1 MSKTKKV
8 KILEI
13 LILITII
20 ISLVIVIWLTYSY
33 FNNKIT
39 ESTSSN
45 IENYSYNKI
54 TLYEEDIDVLEKYNV
69 PYIDNIDKDN
79 SYYRIYIKST
89 DNYIKGYTEIIV
101 LYYKEAIEEINDTEE
116 TSDIEETNDI
126 EETSDIEETN
136 DFEEITYKEIDKKQI
151 KSYCNGHN
159 LIEHGYVLSCKY
171 DDNHI
176 VIKNDITL
184 PVDLIKKN
192 NLPVLFEE
200 DQKLNEYLKEL
211 DEREIPHKIVNEIK

>member
-1 MSKTKKV
+1 MNKTKKV

-89 DNYIKGYTEIIV
+89 DNYIKGYTEMIV
-101 LYYKEAIEEINDTEE
+101 LYYNESII
-116 TSDIEETNDI
+116 ETNDI
-126 EETSDIEETN
+126 EETSNIEEAN
-136 DFEEITYKEIDKKQI
+136 EIDEITYREIDKKQI
-151 KSYCNGHN
+151 KYYCNAHN
-159 LIEHGYVLSCKY
+159 LIEHGFVLSCKY

-176 VIKNDITL
+176 VIRNDVTL
-184 PVDLIKKN
+184 PVILIKKN
-192 NLPVLFEE
+192 NLPILFEE
-200 DQKLNEYLKEL
+200 NQKLNEYLKQL
-211 DEREIPHKIVNEIK
+211 DEREIEHKTVNEIK

>member
-1 MSKTKKV
+1 MNKTKKV

-33 FNNKIT
+33 FNNKVS
-39 ESTSSN
+39 ESTSGN
-45 IENYSYNKI
+45 IENYSSDKI
-54 TLYEEDIDVLEKYNV
+54 TLYEEDIEVLKKYNV
-69 PYIDNIDKDN
+69 PYIENIDKEN
-79 SYYRIYIKST
+79 SYYKIYIKST

-101 LYYKEAIEEINDTEE
+101 LYYNESIEEIND
-116 TSDIEETNDI
+116 IEEI
-126 EETSDIEETN
+126 V
-136 DFEEITYKEIDKKQI
+136 FKEIDKKQI
-151 KSYCNGHN
+151 KNYCNAHN

-171 DDNHI
+171 EDNYI
-176 VIKNDITL
+176 LIENDITL